1 MHRLRFILVASMSV
15 LTVLLA
21 VLAGT
26 PASAKPHP
34 LSLSQAYTAYA
45 AAIRYFNPSVGEHE
59 ARQMVAAILR
69 DSWDAHID
77 PRLVVAVVATE
88 SSFDRTARSSAG
100 ARGLGQLMPSTA
112 ELDGVSDVENI
123 DQNIRGTVLTLKGDI
138 EHYAG
143 YGAQD
148 QYVRAIAAYNAGT
161 GAVDRYGDV
170 PPYDETI
177 NYVYK
182 VIELWRRLTGT
193 D

>member
-1 MHRLRFILVASMSV
+1 MHRPGFLLVAAIFV
-15 LTVLLA
+15 FGAFGGAL
-21 VLAGT
+21 
-26 PASAKPHP
+26 PACAKPHK
-34 LSLSQAYTAYA
+34 LSTEQAYSAYA
-45 AAIRYFNPSVGEHE
+45 AAIRYFNPSVDAQE
-59 ARQMVAAILR
+59 ARQMVSAILR
-69 DSWDAHID
+69 ESWDAHID

-112 ELDGVSDVENI
+112 ALDNVSDVENI
-123 DQNIRGTVLTLKGDI
+123 EQNIHGTVLTLKGDL

-143 YGAQD
+143 LSPQE

-170 PPYDETI
+170 PPYDETV

-182 VIELWRRLTGT
+182 VIELWRRLTGMN
-193 D
+193 